1 MAFMYCMR
9 IFTFY
14 PHDVYV
20 STVLA
25 TATWLAGW
33 LAGWLAVC
41 LAHASIVSKR
51 PAKPILKLF
60 RPSGSPIILFSS
72 DPCVDTHFQ

>member
-33 LAGWLAVC
+33 VAGC
-41 LAHASIVSKR
+41 L
-51 PAKPILKLF
+51 
-60 RPSGSPIILFSS
+60 SGTRQYCIK
-72 DPCVDTHFQ
+72 TAG